1 MWLAL
6 LTFAPMSGLKKAIE
20 AVGGGAELARQLNV
34 KRQAIYQWRE
44 APPLRV
50 LDIERITGVSRHEL
64 RPDIY
69 GPPPQTAA
77 SALQLVNGGVEGG
90 AGEAVA
96 GHDASL
102 ADGSPAVTANA
113 SGGFA

>member
-1 MWLAL
+1 
-6 LTFAPMSGLKKAIE
+6 MSGLKKAIE
-20 AVGGGAELARQLNV
+20 AAGGGAELARQLNV

-69 GPPPQTAA
+69 GPPPQTSVSAPQIPYGGIEGGGGEAA
-77 SALQLVNGGVEGG
+77 S
-90 AGEAVA
+90 
-96 GHDASL
+96 GHHSSV

-113 SGGFA
+113 AGGFA